1 MFHIILDK
9 PVPTQNKMTVENY
22 YVHGRRIEAGDIDI
36 NKAEE
41 RQLLISSMLCND
53 SSIADGNEIGDPMK
67 QLLSMLAREL
77 MCHMRTKEK
86 NLSEPERFLST
97 ATGS

>member
-1 MFHIILDK
+1 
-9 PVPTQNKMTVENY
+9 MTVENY

-53 SSIADGNEIGDPMK
+53 SSIADGNEIGDPTETA
-67 QLLSMLAREL
+67 LI
-77 MCHMRTKEK
+77 
-86 NLSEPERFLST
+86 NVGERVDCVI
-97 ATGS
+97 